1 MANTEKKLTE
11 AINRMEKLKIHEP
24 VIEEFKTCLKRE
36 YSEPTQLGGILY
48 WVDNEPTWAKIVE
61 DFENEYHALVYH
73 VIHSYTSF
81 GELLNLL
88 YVSDDEEEW
97 EYDNSDIDDGY
108 VFSYVV
114 NLSEP
119 LFSEFGTI
127 GVKNVSGGLIR
138 TD

>member
-1 MANTEKKLTE
+1 MANFEKKLSE
-11 AINRMEKLKIHEP
+11 AINRMKKLKIYEP
-24 VIEEFKTCLKRE
+24 VIEEFRTHLKRE

-48 WVDNEPTWAKIVE
+48 WVDNELEWAKIVE

-88 YVSDDEEEW
+88 FVSNYEEEW
-97 EYDNSDIDDGY
+97 DRDNSDIDDGY
-108 VFSYVV
+108 VFSYVA

-127 GVKNVSGGLIR
+127 AVKNVSGGLIR
-138 TD
+138 TE